1 MRRRL
6 LGVLA
11 ALVALSAIGVGS
23 AVAITN
29 GQLDG
34 GKHPYVGLMVAYDK
48 SNKPL
53 WACSGTLM
61 SPTVFLTAGHCTYG
75 LDPEKGDRVEMWF
88 DQGPI
93 PLDDIHEGTGGVS
106 GTPHTM
112 PTFDPNAFY
121 LRDLGVVQIDP
132 EDAVTMPAYG
142 ELPTL
147 DQLDAMRTQRGRT
160 DMTFT
165 TVGYGMQ
172 QSFPD
177 AASWKNVAIPVR
189 MDATPHLIQ
198 IDGGQAG
205 DYGLVLSNNANT
217 GGACYGDSGG
227 PSFVGDSNVV
237 AAVTSGLANSTCAGT
252 FLAFRLDRS
261 WSLDWLKNTFDLPSS

>member
-1 MRRRL
+1 MAKRL

-11 ALVALSAIGVGS
+11 ALVALPALGVGS
-23 AVAITN
+23 ASAITD

-34 GKHPYVGLMVAYDK
+34 EAHPYVGLMVAYDA
-48 SNKPL
+48 SDKPL

-61 SPTVFLTAGHCTYG
+61 SSTVFLTAGHCTYG
-75 LDPEKGDRVEMWF
+75 LDPKKGDRVELWF
-88 DQGPI
+88 EPGPI
-93 PLDDIHEGTGGVS
+93 PLDHIFAGTGDAA
-106 GTPHTM
+106 GTPYTM
-112 PTFDPNAFY
+112 PGFDPGAFY
-121 LRDLGVVQIDP
+121 LHDLGVVTLEDP
-132 EDAVTMPAYG
+132 MQMDQYG
-142 ELPTL
+142 ALPGL
-147 DQLDAMRTQRGRT
+147 DQLDVMKTKRGHQ
-160 DMTFT
+160 DQTFT

-189 MDATPHLIQ
+189 MDATPKLVQ

-205 DYGLVLSNNANT
+205 DFGLVLSDNART

-227 PSFVGDSNVV
+227 PSFVGASNVV

-261 WSLDWLKNTFDLPSS
+261 ASLGWLATFGVTPP